1 MEGSVCFEVCFI
13 VILIDFL
20 IILTAILCISDFDVQ
35 SKLLEKVSSNHATKK
50 SLLFCKIEDF
60 CMHGTSAIRSL
71 VQNVLRQDSYSSAAR
86 IERYSLSTYFPLLC
100 HIAE

>member
-35 SKLLEKVSSNHATKK
+35 SKLLEKVSPNHATKK
-50 SLLFCKIEDF
+50 I
-60 CMHGTSAIRSL
+60 I
-71 VQNVLRQDSYSSAAR
+71 VVL
-86 IERYSLSTYFPLLC
+86 
-100 HIAE
+100 